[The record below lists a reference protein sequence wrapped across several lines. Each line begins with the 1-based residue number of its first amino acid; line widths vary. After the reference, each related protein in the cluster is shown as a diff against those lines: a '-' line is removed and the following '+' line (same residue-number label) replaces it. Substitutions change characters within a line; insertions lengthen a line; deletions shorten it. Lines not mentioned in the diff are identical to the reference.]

1 MKYSVSPFLPRGDI
15 DRFLATILSAR
26 NKIRIMRAPHVKR
39 VWGCIDTGYEWP
51 DTPESGRSA
60 AGVSN
65 VTAANTLV
73 NGFLELG
80 RTEFGTVE
88 VRGPVGGF
96 SIGRSDGHR
105 EGHGGNKALRNVELA
120 WVRLVAV
127 GPSFPTIALI
137 PQA

>member
-1 MKYSVSPFLPRGDI
+1 
-15 DRFLATILSAR
+15 
-26 NKIRIMRAPHVKR
+26 MRAPHVKR

-51 DTPESGRSA
+51 DTPESGRGA

-88 VRGPVGGF
+88 VRGLLGGQG
-96 SIGRSDGHR
+96 IGRSGGRGDGHSVNQVIR
-105 EGHGGNKALRNVELA
+105 NGEFACCCSADSNNCSSFQHQSQYGNVLLVLA
-120 WVRLVAV
+120 SHAV
-127 GPSFPTIALI
+127 DEPISV
-137 PQA
+137 